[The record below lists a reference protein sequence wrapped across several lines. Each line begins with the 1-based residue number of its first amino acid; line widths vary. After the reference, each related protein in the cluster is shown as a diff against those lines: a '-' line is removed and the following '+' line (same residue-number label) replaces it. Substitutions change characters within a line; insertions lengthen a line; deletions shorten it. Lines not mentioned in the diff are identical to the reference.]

1 TTEDPTKPYVLEAWT
16 AIAAFAASTSRIQ
29 VGPQVS
35 PLTFR
40 HPSLLAKMGGT
51 VDLISGGR
59 LLLQL
64 GAGWNAEEH
73 RAYGLPWEDRF
84 TPRYERMIE
93 GVEVIK
99 RLWTEEGPVSYR
111 GKHFNLEGALFWP
124 KPVQKPHPPIWFG
137 GMGKKVREAVARYG
151 DGWCPAMLHH
161 AGVGLQYYTEALED
175 IRQMAQAHGR
185 DGSKIVPGIVY
196 PTVIDEDHGKAEEK
210 IAVLRRRADFAH
222 LSAEQ
227 MRERGLVLWGNPDD
241 CTRSMEEY
249 IKAGVR
255 YFTLSF
261 VPVADADSAM
271 RGMELYAT
279 RVLPRLSP
287 V

>member
-1 TTEDPTKPYVLEAWT
+1 MGEEVRLALKLNMYGHNLRAPFDVFLRLARQAEDVGFAGVSVVDHLFFPVDRFAGYTTEDPTKPYVLEAWT

-99 RLWTEEGPVSYR
+99 RPWTEEGPVALR
-111 GKHFNLEGALFWP
+111 GPRPTLHEHQHAGYGSFLGGILLGNDLYCEG
-124 KPVQKPHPPIWFG
+124 I
-137 GMGKKVREAVARYG
+137 VAG
-151 DGWCPAMLHH
+151 DGG
-161 AGVGLQYYTEALED
+161 AGFRWSESKGSAGLVHGHQSTLED
-175 IRQMAQAHGR
+175 R
-185 DGSKIVPGIVY
+185 
-196 PTVIDEDHGKAEEK
+196 
-210 IAVLRRRADFAH
+210 
-222 LSAEQ
+222 
-227 MRERGLVLWGNPDD
+227 
-241 CTRSMEEY
+241 
-249 IKAGVR
+249 
-255 YFTLSF
+255 
-261 VPVADADSAM
+261 
-271 RGMELYAT
+271 
-279 RVLPRLSP
+279 
-287 V
+287 